1 MRLRKL
7 LVTAN
12 GSVTIPGSYS
22 HRHALPLLACFSLL
36 FFVINHRTYAPILS
50 TSHFSSFYSN
60 NNNTSTIPSTNQSIT
75 TTYLISTSYGGL
87 GNQLYFLCEA
97 LVLAYNSNLT
107 LIPPPIVAR
116 GRSPD
121 ASFAR
126 YFRLDILRQI
136 VPVLEKMP
144 STCGQKL
151 SALYF
156 VRRRGEP
163 PADDAPLTSRAAV
176 AACRSAGR
184 HGNWLACGTNVAETA
199 NRYTRLL
206 PLTRDPSEAIQFS
219 NEMAE
224 RKENSCVMVD
234 GHSYQRQGLLGD
246 EYLYSFL
253 RYVEPVERI
262 KDKAIEMR
270 PESLLVVHLRWDEKE
285 CVRWPESGKVCL
297 RVNRSVA
304 REDTVEWV
312 SVEEFVD
319 MILERMISSGI
330 KRAYFAVSPY
340 AEENVVDEI
349 REGLEKKITLLP
361 QIEVEENDEH
371 EMNMIERE
379 LAIRAKVFIADYM
392 STWSGTVYYK
402 RRTLGKDTEFSKVLI
417 GRDPDL
423 GFFEKSGLLREPQWF
438 HEHGLME
445 DPVAHTIDAM

>member
-7 LVTAN
+7 LATAN
-12 GSVTIPGSYS
+12 GSTSIPGSYS

-36 FFVINHRTYAPILS
+36 FFIVNHRIYAPILS
-50 TSHFSSFYSN
+50 TPRFSIFHRKN
-60 NNNTSTIPSTNQSIT
+60 NNSTFPSANRSTPTIH
-75 TTYLISTSYGGL
+75 LISTSYGGL

-126 YFRLDILRQI
+126 YFRLDVLQQI

-144 STCGQKL
+144 SNCDQKL

-163 PADDAPLTSRAAV
+163 PASDTPLTSRAAV
-176 AACRSAGR
+176 AACRSAGGR
-184 HGNWLACGTNVAETA
+184 GDWLACGTAVAENA
-199 NRYTRLL
+199 NRYNRLL
-206 PLTRDPSEAIQFS
+206 PLTRDPFEAMEFS
-219 NEMAE
+219 NEIAE
-224 RKENSCVMVD
+224 RRDNNCIMVD
-234 GHSYQRQGLLGD
+234 GHSYQRKGLLGD

-253 RYVEPVERI
+253 RYVESVQRI
-262 KDKAIEMR
+262 KDRAMEMD
-270 PESLLVVHLRWDEKE
+270 PENLLVVHLRWDEKE
-285 CVRWPESGKVCL
+285 CVRWPQAGKVCL
-297 RVNRSVA
+297 RINRSVA
-304 REDTVEWV
+304 RKDTVEWV
-312 SVEEFVD
+312 TVEEFVD
-319 MILERMISSGI
+319 MILEKMLSSEV

-340 AEENVVDEI
+340 ADDNVVDEI
-349 REGLEKKITLLP
+349 REGLEEKITILP
-361 QIEVEENDEH
+361 QIELERNDEH

-392 STWSGTVYYK
+392 STWSSTVYYK

-417 GRDPDL
+417 GKDPDL

-438 HEHGLME
+438 HQQGLME
-445 DPVAHTIDAM
+445 DPVALSTDAM